1 MQGNKLKIN
10 LTLHFIVFIW
20 GFTAILGA
28 LISLKAMPLVFFRMW
43 LAVFFIVIYF
53 LWTKKSF
60 KITKKAIFDLGISG
74 GVLALHWILF
84 YKAIKVSNVSVTM
97 VTLSTGTF
105 FASLL
110 EPIFYKRKLKIIE
123 IIFGL
128 IVVFG
133 LYIVNFQGQTQS
145 DDILKTDYSL
155 GIIYALIAA
164 FLSALLAVIN
174 GKLVKKYDSTH
185 ISLYQLFLGVSV
197 ITIVMIFTNQFSV
210 EMLNLSMS
218 EWFYMFI
225 LSGVC
230 TAWTFIESVNIMK
243 YITPFTMM
251 LTINLEPIY
260 AIILALLIF
269 KDQEKM
275 NAEFYLGA
283 FIILFVVVLNE
294 IIKRRK

>member
-128 IVVFG
+128 IVILG

-145 DDILKTDYSL
+145 EDIIKTDYSL

-283 FIILFVVVLNE
+283 FIILSVVLLNE
-294 IIKRRK
+294 AIKRRK